1 MICKKCSNTIAMQAF
16 CNSKCK
22 ICNATITTRHIPGY
36 KVCETCAKKLNLCP
50 QCGESIMTTCIV
62 CNDNLT
68 DSKDGICEICKHR
81 ADNYGYD
88 R

>member
-16 CNSKCK
+16 CNSKC
-22 ICNATITTRHIPGY
+22 

-62 CNDNLT
+62 CNNNLT